1 MKRLIAVLFLAA
13 AVVSGLSTVKVTG
26 QEAAEKETAANSN
39 QFRWDG
45 WVVRINAD
53 QSTLD
58 ARKGHITRTVH
69 FDSNT
74 QWTKTENG
82 KVVKVDPKEVKE
94 GTRVICL
101 GKYNDKKELWAT
113 RIDLRASKSA
123 L

>member
-1 MKRLIAVLFLAA
+1 MMKSIAVLFLAT
-13 AVVSGLSTVKVTG
+13 AVASGLSAVKVTA
-26 QEAAEKETAANSN
+26 QEASQKKSAANSN
-39 QFRWDG
+39 EFRWDG
-45 WVVRINAD
+45 LVVRVNAD

-69 FDSNT
+69 YDSST
-74 QWTKTENG
+74 QWTKTKDG
-82 KVVKVDPKEVKE
+82 KVVNIDPKEVKD
-94 GTRVICL
+94 GDRVICL